1 MFKGGWRFI
10 KRFSI
15 MVVLYANWSYCAQVM
30 VDTVSYADYIG
41 QPVSPVSI
49 VYLVIVTW
57 ITLMLAV
64 LMAKEFA
71 VEDWRWKRPNR
82 RELKSLLIYA
92 AIFLSVVFALS
103 GLFYVLDYRVLA
115 NQKEILKIQSMLP
128 VPVFIIIVV
137 LYAPIMEELIFRA
150 GIMGYLFRNHPWL
163 GGVVSTFLFTM
174 THLPTHPSAWMLYGS
189 MGAMLAW
196 IFYRSKRLDFVIY
209 IHMANNAL
217 SILFPVAG

>member
-1 MFKGGWRFI
+1 ML
-10 KRFSI
+10 SI
-15 MVVLYANWSYCAQVM
+15 S
-30 VDTVSYADYIG
+30 G

-57 ITLMLAV
+57 ITLMLAI

-71 VEDWRWKRPNR
+71 IEDWRWKRPNW

-115 NQKEILKIQSMLP
+115 NQKELLKIQSMLP
-128 VPVFIIIVV
+128 ALVFIIITV
-137 LYAPIMEELIFRA
+137 LYTPIMEELIMRA
-150 GIMGYLFRNHPWL
+150 GVMGYLFRNHLWL
-163 GGVVSTFLFTM
+163 GGVVSTFLFIIG
-174 THLPTHPSAWMLYGS
+174 HSPTHPSAWMLYGS

-196 IFYRSKRLDFVIY
+196 FFYRSKRLDFVIY

-217 SILFPVAG
+217 AVLFPIAG